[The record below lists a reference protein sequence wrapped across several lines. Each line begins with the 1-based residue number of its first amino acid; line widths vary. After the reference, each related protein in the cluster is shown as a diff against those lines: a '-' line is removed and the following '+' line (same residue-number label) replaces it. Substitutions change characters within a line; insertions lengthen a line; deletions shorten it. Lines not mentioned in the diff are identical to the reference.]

1 MDGDD
6 DSMMRHQQHSLKK
19 VQGAKLR
26 LMCSYGGN
34 IMPHHNH
41 NHDSLSLL
49 HYVGG
54 DTRMVAVE
62 RNTSLKDLSARL
74 SNTFLHGRPFTLKYQ
89 LPDHQL
95 DNLITVVTDD
105 DLQNMIQEY
114 DRFASLS
121 PPLRLRLFLFL
132 SKLDTAASMGALLN
146 DAKSETWFVDALNN
160 SGMMNNISR
169 VVSDSAAVD
178 ECLLSLADE
187 LIPDRDQHSKVMD
200 HHFAQLKLGNAE
212 CHDDDDEGEYRNN
225 KPPPPPTFAAY
236 GLPSPDSVVS
246 DSSIASSISK
256 GLSSNTSTQHHTLH
270 LNGQQVD
277 PNQQQQQFVYIQPQ
291 PHPHVAASPTGQV
304 AMSSY
309 HHTLYA
315 PQSNQQHY
323 PVYVMPLDISQVP
336 TNYPT
341 MLTTPTNIP
350 DTHPAFLHQQRYVPL
365 PHHPIA
371 VATPTNYAAAPK
383 QDHQL
388 LYYTQTQPQQHQSS
402 APQTLQYQSMTPPA
416 AALSDVSKE
425 FPL

>member
-1 MDGDD
+1 MDGDED
-6 DSMMRHQQHSLKK
+6 IMMMRHQQQHSLQK
-19 VQGAKLR
+19 VPGAKLR

-34 IMPHHNH
+34 IMPRP
-41 NHDSLSLL
+41 DSLSL

-54 DTRMVAVE
+54 DTRMLAVD
-62 RNTSLKDLSARL
+62 RNTSFKDLSARL
-74 SNTFLHGRPFTLKYQ
+74 SNTLLHGRPFTLKYQ

-95 DNLITVVTDD
+95 DNLITVASDD
-105 DLQNMIQEY
+105 DFQNMIQEY

-160 SGMMNNISR
+160 SGVMNNISR

-187 LIPDRDQHSKVMD
+187 LTPDH
-200 HHFAQLKLGNAE
+200 GE
-212 CHDDDDEGEYRNN
+212 CHDDDEGGCSNN

-236 GLPSPDSVVS
+236 GLPSPDSVAS

-256 GLSSNTSTQHHTLH
+256 GVYYQEQQVQVESRPPLSSNMSINTTTPDHTL
-270 LNGQQVD
+270 QVD
-277 PNQQQQQFVYIQPQ
+277 PNQQQQQQFVYIQP
-291 PHPHVAASPTGQV
+291 HPHVAASTTGQV
-304 AMSSY
+304 PISSY

-323 PVYVMPLDISQVP
+323 PVYVMPVDISQVP

-350 DTHPAFLHQQRYVPL
+350 DTTHPAFLHQQRYVPL
-365 PHHPIA
+365 PHHHPIP
-371 VATPTNYAAAPK
+371 VATPK
-383 QDHQL
+383 QDQQL
-388 LYYTQTQPQQHQSS
+388 LYYIQTQTQQHQSIS
-402 APQTLQYQSMTPPA
+402 APQTLQYQSMTPA
-416 AALSDVSKE
+416 AAAISHVSKD